1 MTAICKS
8 KTLRLLAAV
17 LTLCLIVTL
26 SAVSVFAEAD
36 AAGDDAA
43 TEAVTE
49 AATDAA
55 TDVATDAATDA
66 ATEAGETS
74 SEEATEG
81 DASESSAAT
90 EDASASE
97 TASATAAATA
107 AATESA
113 TAAAKDGGIGTT
125 GLINLIVGGVIL
137 AVIIVLAIVF
147 RKKIPGWYK
156 GVKSECGKIVWC
168 PKDKL
173 KKNTLVVVIIIVA
186 LAVLIALLDL
196 AFSQGIAVLK
206 QLVS

>member
-36 AAGDDAA
+36 ATADDTA
-43 TEAVTE
+43 TEATTE
-49 AATDAA
+49 T
-55 TDVATDAATDA
+55 

-81 DASESSAAT
+81 DASESSTAT

-97 TASATAAATA
+97 TASATA

-137 AVIIVLAIVF
+137 AVIVVLAIVF

-173 KKNTLVVVIIIVA
+173 KKNTLVVVVIIVV
-186 LAVLIALLDL
+186 LAILIALLDL
-196 AFSQGIAVLK
+196 AFSKGIALLQ

>member
-26 SAVSVFAEAD
+26 SAVSVFAETDAD
-36 AAGDDAA
+36 NAATESAAESIETGETSDPETATGDDA
-43 TEAVTE
+43 TET
-49 AATDAA
+49 
-55 TDVATDAATDA
+55 
-66 ATEAGETS
+66 AGES
-74 SEEATEG
+74 ST
-81 DASESSAAT
+81 AT

-97 TASATAAATA
+97 SASETATATATA
-107 AATESA
+107 T
-113 TAAAKDGGIGTT
+113 TAADEGGIGTT

-137 AVIIVLAIVF
+137 VAIVVLAIVF

-173 KKNTLVVVIIIVA
+173 KKNTLVVVVIIVA
-186 LAVLIALLDL
+186 LAILIALLDL
-196 AFSQGIAVLK
+196 AFSKGIALLQ

>member
-43 TEAVTE
+43 TEAV
-49 AATDAA
+49 TDAA

-97 TASATAAATA
+97 TASATA

>member
-1 MTAICKS
+1 MNMTAICKS

-36 AAGDDAA
+36 DTA
-43 TEAVTE
+43 TEATTE
-49 AATDAA
+49 TATEIATD
-55 TDVATDAATDA
+55 
-66 ATEAGETS
+66 AGETS

-81 DASESSAAT
+81 DASESSTAT

-107 AATESA
+107 TATESA
-113 TAAAKDGGIGTT
+113 TAAAKDSGIGTT

-137 AVIIVLAIVF
+137 VALIVLAIVF

-173 KKNTLVVVIIIVA
+173 KKNTLVVVVIIVA
-186 LAVLIALLDL
+186 LAILIALLDL
-196 AFSQGIAVLK
+196 AFSKGIALLQ

>member
-26 SAVSVFAEAD
+26 SAVSVFAEEDAD
-36 AAGDDAA
+36 NTPAEGA
-43 TEAVTE
+43 TETVTE
-49 AATDAA
+49 AEAEDATDAEG
-55 TDVATDAATDA
+55 VAGDETAADAEGAADA
-66 ATEAGETS
+66 E
-74 SEEATEG
+74 
-81 DASESSAAT
+81 DASET
-90 EDASASE
+90 ESAS
-97 TASATAAATA
+97 
-107 AATESA
+107 ATESA
-113 TAAAKDGGIGTT
+113 TESDTATTEGGGIGTT

-137 AVIIVLAIVF
+137 AAIIVLAIVF

-173 KKNTLVVVIIIVA
+173 KKNTLVVVVIIVV

-196 AFSQGIAVLK
+196 AFSKGIALLQ